1 MSSSTRCKSIP
12 PCFFD
17 GVGEESGSSPMP
29 RSWSATLGKLRR
41 SKAERVLAGQDSEVF
56 RRAAANVSS
65 TLLCGRAANALI
77 ALLEW

>member
-1 MSSSTRCKSIP
+1 MCKAQCKRVSNA
-12 PCFFD
+12 
-17 GVGEESGSSPMP
+17 
-29 RSWSATLGKLRR
+29 WSATLGKLRR

-56 RRAAANVSS
+56 RRAAANMSS